1 MCGEVCLAPHLPAPS
16 TLKPNTTTLVALIGN
31 LPMTEED
38 PSEHWDS
45 DLQRDV
51 DNTATTPAPLE
62 PSPYRRLTA
71 RIRATDFQQ
80 ETYPASQIPPLHSS
94 QPASTTYH
102 IGGPSSA
109 DPYVTAT
116 RASDRYTWQ
125 GHTEEYMQATEPR
138 PPMARSSH
146 ILLGTPADYISC
158 LNQFEQNRI
167 RNLTKAANTARYRL
181 DLQADTMNEM
191 MGAIHRMDAQMVC
204 MLGDRQEARADSRIS
219 SECILALESVR
230 SGYEAGAIGDLQH
243 ISPRSLRVLGAFIV
257 ESECD
262 CVSGMS
268 DMGLATDIYMRLL
281 ITAMAT
287 AVSIWLG
294 SWSLRSVS
302 LTISEV
308 QSVTWRGS
316 RDSELRQKKA
326 HDLDSRNWERVHN
339 SVSVGWEIRVISVSR
354 NGYRSKTDGVILV
367 VRLLVRTRRDTVDGG
382 EDVADIDIDLDDEVG
397 GWSGYRCVCMY
408 YILTKYIDGAVT
420 HELCTVIEC
429 EVLRWISGLAVLIW
443 FLDDHCDIVSANV
456 RLVVVGC
463 NVLGD
468 LRDEQRS
475 VYNYHGIIRECRDVT
490 RVHIWGDKV
499 DSEYVD
505 TVTLVRQMI
514 ESQYSQGVADT
525 YLLDLHFTTVRGRV
539 FVVYVALLVRMT
551 TSRVS
556 WRVDV
561 RVLKIVIEVDMGD
574 RILLI
579 DERDISIESLRGD
592 LGDRV
597 WRIDGSEE
605 DIEIMT
611 REYICILRSVVGG
624 LSLMWIVIERIVDRR

>member
-1 MCGEVCLAPHLPAPS
+1 
-16 TLKPNTTTLVALIGN
+16 
-31 LPMTEED
+31 MTEED

-102 IGGPSSA
+102 IRGPSSA

-116 RASDRYTWQ
+116 RASDRQGSRSRTLSSALASLYLKYIRATTPYTLLL
-125 GHTEEYMQATEPR
+125 
-138 PPMARSSH
+138 SH
-146 ILLGTPADYISC
+146 
-158 LNQFEQNRI
+158 
-167 RNLTKAANTARYRL
+167 
-181 DLQADTMNEM
+181 
-191 MGAIHRMDAQMVC
+191 VV
-204 MLGDRQEARADSRIS
+204 S